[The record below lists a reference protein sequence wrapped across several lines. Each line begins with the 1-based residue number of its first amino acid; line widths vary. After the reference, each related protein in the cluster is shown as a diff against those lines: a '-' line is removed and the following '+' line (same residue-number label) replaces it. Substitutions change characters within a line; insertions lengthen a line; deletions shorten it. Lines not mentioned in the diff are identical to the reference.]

1 MLLIPLA
8 KNRPP
13 AGLGDILSLPH
24 GRQSRASIAGRDSGA
39 HRADIARDHV
49 EDGFSLSVQAAALRR
64 GPSRQ
69 LRLRERRRLRRSM
82 FPDQLQQETW
92 RRDRSMRKA

>member
-24 GRQSRASIAGRDSGA
+24 FRQSRVSIAGRDSGA
-39 HRADIARDHV
+39 HRDDITRDQV
-49 EDGFSLSVQAAALRR
+49 EDGFSLSVWR
-64 GPSRQ
+64 GVTYFRGTDGFV
-69 LRLRERRRLRRSM
+69 RTDDYRRSM
-82 FPDQLQQETW
+82 FAYQLQQEIW
-92 RRDRSMRKA
+92 RRDRSTRKA